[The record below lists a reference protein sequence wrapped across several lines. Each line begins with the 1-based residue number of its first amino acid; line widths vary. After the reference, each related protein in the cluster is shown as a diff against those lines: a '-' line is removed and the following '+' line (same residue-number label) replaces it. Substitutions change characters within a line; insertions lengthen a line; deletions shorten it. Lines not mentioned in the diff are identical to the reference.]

1 MFSKIYEGFFGK
13 QEKLKVNVYSK
24 ESSPTEVEVPF
35 DNNETIDDL
44 LHKTDV
50 AVKEKTNN
58 NSFLLIHNIELK
70 CDKKVLWQDMKII
83 YWDDCELAAN
93 HRLDDVSHLIL
104 KNVVQLISSNFNFF
118 INIHKN

>member
-93 HRLDDVSHLIL
+93 HRLDDVSHFNL
-104 KNVVQLISSNFNFF
+104 KECGTIDIIQF
-118 INIHKN
+118 